1 MTNKGVGIMR
11 QLARRAALTGAA
23 LASLGW
29 IATAAAQPANQG
41 AVVQSVP
48 PPVSQNAP
56 VPPLHLSDAQRNQ
69 IQQAL
74 RGENTEV
81 TFGTKTTKPTE
92 SFNPTVGAKIPAS
105 LKPHTLPPPVLS
117 QMPELK
123 HFTYLKFKHQV
134 LIVDPMSRKVV
145 DMFPEA

>member
-1 MTNKGVGIMR
+1 MR
-11 QLARRAALTGAA
+11 QLALRAALVGA
-23 LASLGW
+23 LASLGC
-29 IATAAAQPANQG
+29 IATAAAQTGNQG
-41 AVVQSVP
+41 AINQSVP
-48 PPVSQNAP
+48 PTVSAKP

-69 IQQAL
+69 IQQGL
-74 RGENTEV
+74 HGENTEV

-117 QMPELK
+117 QMPEMK
-123 HFTYLKFKHQV
+123 RYTYLKFKHQV

>member
-1 MTNKGVGIMR
+1 MR
-11 QLARRAALTGAA
+11 QLAHRAAFAGMA
-23 LASLGW
+23 LACLGW
-29 IATAAAQPANQG
+29 AATAAAQTAANRG

-48 PPVSQNAP
+48 PPVSQKVSP
-56 VPPLHLSDAQRNQ
+56 PPLHLSDAQRNQ

-74 RGENTEV
+74 CGENTEV
-81 TFGTKTTKPTE
+81 TFGTQTTRPTQ

-105 LKPHTLPPPVLS
+105 LIPHTLPPPVIS

-123 HFTYLKFKHQV
+123 QYTYLKFKHQV
-134 LIVDPMSRKVV
+134 LIINPMTRAIA

>member
-1 MTNKGVGIMR
+1 LDMR
-11 QLARRAALTGAA
+11 QLAHRAALAGIA
-23 LASLGW
+23 LACLGSA
-29 IATAAAQPANQG
+29 ATAGQTANQG

-48 PPVSQNAP
+48 PPVSQKLT
-56 VPPLHLSDAQRNQ
+56 VPPLQLSDAQRNQ

-81 TFGTKTTKPTE
+81 TFATKTTKPTE
-92 SFNPTVGAKIPAS
+92 VFNPTIGAKIPAS
-105 LKPHTLPPPVLS
+105 LKPHTLPPPLLS

-123 HFTYLKFKHQV
+123 RYTYLKFKHQV

-145 DMFPEA
+145 DVFPEA

>member
-1 MTNKGVGIMR
+1 MHR
-11 QLARRAALTGAA
+11 LAHRAALAGIA
-23 LASLGW
+23 LASLGL
-29 IATAAAQPANQG
+29 IATATAQTANQG
-41 AVVQSVP
+41 AVEQSIP
-48 PPVSQNAP
+48 PPVSQKST
-56 VPPLHLSDAQRNQ
+56 VPLLHLSDAQRNQ

-81 TFGTKTTKPTE
+81 GFGTKTTKSTE
-92 SFNPTVGAKIPAS
+92 SFNPSVGAKIPAS

-123 HFTYLKFKHQV
+123 RYTYLKFKHQV
-134 LIVDPMSRKVV
+134 LIVDPMSGKIV

>member
-1 MTNKGVGIMR
+1 MR
-11 QLARRAALTGAA
+11 QLAHHAALAGAA

-29 IATAAAQPANQG
+29 ILTAAAQTANQG

-48 PPVSQNAP
+48 PPVSQKIT

-74 RGENTEV
+74 RGESTEV
-81 TFGTKTTKPTE
+81 TFGTKTTKPTQ

-123 HFTYLKFKHQV
+123 RYTYLKFKQQV
-134 LIVDPMSRKVV
+134 LIVDPMSRKIV
-145 DMFPEA
+145 DIFPEA

>member
-1 MTNKGVGIMR
+1 MR
-11 QLARRAALTGAA
+11 QLAHRAALAGAT

-29 IATAAAQPANQG
+29 VATAAAQTANQG
-41 AVVQSVP
+41 AVEQSVP
-48 PPVSQNAP
+48 PAVSQKLS

-74 RGENTEV
+74 RGEDTEV

-105 LKPHTLPPPVLS
+105 LKPHSLPPPVLS

-123 HFTYLKFKHQV
+123 QYSYLKFKHQV
-134 LIVDPMSRKVV
+134 LIVDPMSGKIV

>member
-1 MTNKGVGIMR
+1 MRALAHRVALAGV
-11 QLARRAALTGAA
+11 A

-29 IATAAAQPANQG
+29 VATVAAQTGSQG
-41 AVVQSVP
+41 AINKSVP
-48 PPVSQNAP
+48 PTVSAKPVAS
-56 VPPLHLSDAQRNQ
+56 LHLSDAQRNQ

-123 HFTYLKFKHQV
+123 RYTYLKFKHQV
-134 LIVDPMSRKVV
+134 LIVDPMRRKIV